1 LNEKYEKLLSENK
14 NLEKESTKLK
24 NELELKMINIKNL
37 EINMQKKVSEI
48 ENLKN
53 SGDDENLKEYQESLK
68 LAEEELKMKDGTIKR
83 LVNELKTLQ
92 QQSQQ
97 CLK

>member
-1 LNEKYEKLLSENK
+1 LIEKYEKLLSESK
-14 NLEKESTKLK
+14 NLEKEVTKLK

-37 EINMQKKVSEI
+37 EINLQKKVFEV
-48 ENLKN
+48 ENLKM
-53 SGDDENLKEYQESLK
+53 SGDDANLKEYQESLK